1 MKLGGQKLQQNKQWQ
16 WLKKLGCWCV
26 VIVVLSPIY
35 FRTKN
40 YESYQETIGVVTQV
54 SQGDSRDS
62 EDEWQNRDRE
72 YQQQVTFE
80 LKNGEFQGQRLTLPN
95 SYTYSGVNDQRYQ
108 LKDKVFL
115 DVKTEDGQLAGGIN
129 GVKRDES
136 LAFLACLFILLLLIV
151 GQKSGFFSLISLVV
165 NGLFLS
171 SLIDLFIKSNSTK
184 LLLFFILGIPLFV
197 IVSLVLVSGF
207 NQKTGGAIIATLLG
221 TYLSFSVGWL
231 VITLLNHRGL
241 RYEEMG
247 FITRSPVDIFLA
259 SLLVGCLGAVMDV
272 AMTIA
277 SSLHELTLKKPDITS
292 QELIHSGKIIGKDL
306 MGLMANVLLFS
317 YISGALPLIIV
328 LLKNRMSFNYTF
340 SMVLSL
346 EFGRA
351 LVGSL
356 GIVLTIPLT
365 IYTVVALL
373 KFRRKPA

>member
-1 MKLGGQKLQQNKQWQ
+1 MQQNKQWQ